1 MFTSK
6 LKAIALSTALITS
19 QASAFDIIAH
29 RGASGYLP
37 EHTLEAATLAFPQQ
51 PDFIE
56 QDVVATK
63 DGELVVLH
71 DIHLDTVT
79 DVAAK
84 FPDRV
89 RDDGRWY
96 ALDFTLAELRTLQV
110 KERSDT
116 DGKQVFANR
125 YHGSKAL
132 FTVATLD
139 EHIELISELNREFN
153 SNIGFYTEIK
163 SPAWHKKE
171 GVDISQ
177 RLLDTLAR
185 YNLNGENANIYVQ
198 CFDFAEVKRL
208 RNELGFK
215 GKIVLLLADNS
226 WGESATDY
234 QTLLTEQGMQDIA
247 KYADGI
253 GPWLPQ
259 LLDMKALQQGKIVP
273 SPWLATAKKEGLVI
287 HPYTFRIDALP
298 TGMTAE
304 QILGLLTEPL
314 AVDGVFTDQ
323 IPPVKN
329 FLLQSG
335 K

>member
-37 EHTLEAATLAFPQQ
+37 EHTLEAATLAFAQQ

-304 QILGLLTEPL
+304 KILGLLTEPL

>member
-1 MFTSK
+1 MLKNTLLSFTFST
-6 LKAIALSTALITS
+6 LCLSTCA
-19 QASAFDIIAH
+19 AAFDIIAH

-37 EHTLEAATLAFPQQ
+37 EHTLEAATLAFAQQ
-51 PDFIE
+51 PDYIE

-79 DVAAK
+79 NVAAK
-84 FPDRV
+84 FPGRA

-110 KERSDT
+110 KERADT
-116 DGKQVFANR
+116 AGKQVFANR

-132 FTVATLD
+132 FTIATLD

-171 GVDISQ
+171 GTDISQ
-177 RLLDTLAR
+177 LLLDTLAR
-185 YNLNGENANIYVQ
+185 YDLNGGNANIYVQ

-208 RNELGFK
+208 RDELGFK

-226 WGESATDY
+226 WGESPTDY
-234 QTLLTEQGMQDIA
+234 QALLTEQGMHDIA
-247 KYADGI
+247 KYADGV

-259 LLDMKALQQGKIVP
+259 LLDMKALQQGKVVP
-273 SPWLATAKKEGLVI
+273 ASWLATAKKEGLII

-304 QILGLLTEPL
+304 KILGLLTGPL

-323 IPPVKN
+323 VPPVKS
-329 FLLQSG
+329 FLQHSG

>member
-37 EHTLEAATLAFPQQ
+37 EHTLEAATLAFAQQ

>member
-37 EHTLEAATLAFPQQ
+37 EHTLEAATLAFAQQ

-323 IPPVKN
+323 IPPMKN

>member
-37 EHTLEAATLAFPQQ
+37 EHTLEAATLAFAQQ

-177 RLLDTLAR
+177 RLPDTLAR

>member
-1 MFTSK
+1 M
-6 LKAIALSTALITS
+6 ALSTALITS

-37 EHTLEAATLAFPQQ
+37 EHTLEAATLAFAQQ

-304 QILGLLTEPL
+304 QIIGLLTGPL

>member
-1 MFTSK
+1 LFTSK

-37 EHTLEAATLAFPQQ
+37 EHTLEAATLAFAQQ

>member
-37 EHTLEAATLAFPQQ
+37 EHTLEAATLAFAQQ

-298 TGMTAE
+298 TGMPAE

>member
-37 EHTLEAATLAFPQQ
+37 EHTLEAATLAFAQQ

-304 QILGLLTEPL
+304 QIIGLLTGPL